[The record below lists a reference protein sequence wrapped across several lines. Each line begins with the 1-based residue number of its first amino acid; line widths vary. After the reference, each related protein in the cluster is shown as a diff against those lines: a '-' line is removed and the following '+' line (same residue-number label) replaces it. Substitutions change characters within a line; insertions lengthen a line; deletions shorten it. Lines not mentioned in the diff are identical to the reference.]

1 MKLRVAIAAPANGA
15 EVMSQT
21 APAQGDAS
29 VEDILESIKKVIARD
44 NRAATAGPRRAPAN
58 PPVSVVEPAAEPA
71 PASGG
76 VDDVLDLTEAE
87 PYLDVPEET
96 AATMDAESPLVAP
109 EARAAMRESL
119 AALAVVAEPGAA
131 PRVVRSGET
140 SVEDLVRE
148 ALRPA
153 LAQWLDAHLPA
164 MVERLVSAEIA
175 RIAGKKG

>member
-1 MKLRVAIAAPANGA
+1 
-15 EVMSQT
+15 MSQT

-58 PPVSVVEPAAEPA
+58 RPSAGAEA
-71 PASGG
+71 HSDASPASGG

-87 PYLDVPEET
+87 PYLVPEDT
-96 AATMDAESPLVAP
+96 AAPEAEPPLVAP

-140 SVEDLVRE
+140 SLEDLVRE
-148 ALRPA
+148 LLRPA